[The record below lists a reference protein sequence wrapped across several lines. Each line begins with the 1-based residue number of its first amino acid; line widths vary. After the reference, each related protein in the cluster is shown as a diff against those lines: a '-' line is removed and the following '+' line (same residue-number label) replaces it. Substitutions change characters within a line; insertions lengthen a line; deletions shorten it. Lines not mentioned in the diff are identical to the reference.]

1 VSAGDPGLVLLVGAV
16 VVLVAVVASRI
27 THQVG
32 LPALLVF
39 LGLGLALGEAGV
51 GVRFDNAQLAE
62 ALGTSAL
69 ILILAEGGITTNWS
83 HARAAAPAA
92 LLLATIGVA
101 VSIAVVAVVSHWLS
115 SFSWRNA
122 LLLSAVL
129 APTDAAA
136 VFSVLRKLPLPPR
149 LAGMLE
155 AESGLNDAPA
165 VLAVALLSGVAV
177 SSPGPAIV
185 VGTVCYQLAAGAAIG
200 LLAGLIGAV
209 CLRRL
214 ALPASGLYP
223 VAVLALIVAGYGSAA
238 LAHASGFLAVYVA
251 AVVLGNARL
260 PHRPATRGFAEGIAW
275 LAQIGL
281 FVMLG
286 LLASPSRLPAV
297 ILPALAIGCVL
308 ILLARPAAVLVSA
321 LPLRASG
328 RRAPDWL
335 RGIPWRWQAFLSSAG
350 LRGAVPI
357 VLATIPMSAQVPGA
371 TRVFDVVFVVVVVC
385 TLVQA
390 PTLPWIARR
399 LNVVTPAEP
408 LEIDVE
414 AAPLETLAADMLQA
428 QIPEGSRLHG
438 VEVFELRLP
447 AQANVALIVRNGR
460 GLVPQPATT
469 LRAGDW
475 LLVAAAPTVRE
486 QTQRRLRA
494 VSRAGK
500 LAGWLGERGL

>member
-1 VSAGDPGLVLLVGAV
+1 VISGEPALVLLVGAV

-32 LPALLVF
+32 LPSLLVF

-51 GVRFDNAQLAE
+51 GIRFSNAELAQ

-69 ILILAEGGITTNWS
+69 VLILAEGGITTNWS

-101 VSIAVVAVVSHWLS
+101 VSIGVVAVMSHWLLS
-115 SFSWRNA
+115 LSWRNA

-129 APTDAAA
+129 TPTDAAA

-149 LAGMLE
+149 LSGMLE

-165 VLAVALLSGVAV
+165 FLAVTLLSGATL
-177 SSPGPAIV
+177 SSPGPALVI
-185 VGTVCYQLAAGAAIG
+185 GTVVFELAVGALIGLAAGM
-200 LLAGLIGAV
+200 LGAV
-209 CLRRL
+209 SLRRL

-223 VAVLALIVAGYGSAA
+223 IAVLALIVAGYGAA
-238 LAHASGFLAVYVA
+238 VLAHTSGFLAVYVA
-251 AVVLGNARL
+251 ALVLGNARL

-286 LLASPSRLPAV
+286 LLESPKRLPGV
-297 ILPALAIGCVL
+297 ILPALAIAAVL
-308 ILLARPAAVLVSA
+308 ILLARPISVVVSVA
-321 LPLRASG
+321 PLR
-328 RRAPDWL
+328 L
-335 RGIPWRWQAFLSSAG
+335 PWRWQAFLSWAG

-357 VLATIPMSAQVPGA
+357 VLATIPMSARVPGA

-385 TLVQA
+385 TLLQG
-390 PTLPWIARR
+390 PTLPWVAKR
-399 LNVVTPAEP
+399 LSLVTPAEP
-408 LEIDVE
+408 LEIDVDS
-414 AAPLETLAADMLQA
+414 APLETLAADLLQV
-428 QIPEGSRLHG
+428 QVPEGSRLHG
-438 VEVFELRLP
+438 VEVFDLRLP
-447 AQANVALIVRNGR
+447 PEANVALIVREGR
-460 GLVPQPATT
+460 GIVPEAETT
-469 LRAGDW
+469 LRSGDW
-475 LLVAAAPTVRE
+475 LLVVAAPAVRA
-486 QTQRRLRA
+486 QTERRLRA